1 MESLEMSAWADH
13 GGVSDVFRHRLLI
26 HDGYLSTEALSVAL
40 ATCKSWARLA
50 PPGVTF
56 AAAINDALLG
66 RRADLPRVMHDL
78 PADVR
83 RHIATAIAPNAL
95 MLIPVV
101 KGYPQALTVVSV
113 GDRVLDDD
121 ERDIAH
127 IVPPGV
133 LLALSRVAGMCKDF
147 EVSDVPAETAEALR
161 GIANRLVDVHFFV
174 NYDTCKEVVL
184 GIGNRNAADICI
196 MLTLGDLARHSAH
209 SAGALFD
216 VVYRWLDPGGGT
228 FPRRA
233 LDDDDNALLARIA
246 PWVPVDQLED
256 ILAIVFGNSIFD
268 GGDGLETLAE
278 RAGEAFA
285 HRADEVLPVMAA
297 RIIEEARQAT
307 PLVRGPLWTS
317 KDLVRHLV
325 IAMGRTAAKASA
337 RLFLPFVDDA
347 ATRPHALQV
356 LMWILCGNQYLH
368 GRQYKTFF
376 AKEPI
381 VTLDEFQRVAS
392 HLGAAND
399 LEGVEVLR
407 VMTCFA
413 RADTLGDG
421 DGVLRE
427 AVASIT
433 PRIMD
438 LIRNGVTASRGDFCP
453 HYLFLA
459 EGAIAGVAGVAEL
472 LASSVAQSDLTE
484 YRTPWA
490 EAVERVAEGTTA
502 ADDVLVEALR
512 ERLLRRTAA
521 DRNEWQNMDDELKA
535 IAAFGARAARIA
547 PQLVTVLAQAEAED
561 EDNEFEHHGEVLAA
575 LVALGADV
583 YRQQAISVAE
593 WARAYIERM
602 LEYRPECQIDMIE
615 EDIIAPARQIIQ
627 LLGVEAAPYAR
638 ELVVLLRY
646 QHSDWLRERGDLRP
660 ELFVLPEEC
669 LLSRCRTLRLVAEFG
684 DRCPEA
690 GVSALLDQ
698 VLQWDGSDTLAGVGD
713 GRLDAHVF
721 STLLRLGRDRLAP
734 HAGRILSNLT
744 NPPINEFNG
753 YRNVM
758 HEFPVGAVE
767 LVAALL
773 PNATARAFL
782 VTLLNDKIRGMA
794 RPDDGQ
800 EFDERSIAYAA
811 ATALRAANCAVN
823 DETSGRIARILAE
836 DPPHEDWRLEG
847 HCVADVEA
855 ACAAELGL
863 LVS

>member
-1 MESLEMSAWADH
+1 MSAWADH

-26 HDGYLSTEALSVAL
+26 HDGYLSTEALSITL

-56 AAAINDALLG
+56 AAAVNDALLG
-66 RRADLPRVMHDL
+66 RREDLPRSMHDL

-83 RHIATAIAPNAL
+83 RHIATVIAPNAL
-95 MLIPVV
+95 ALIPVV
-101 KGYPQALTVVSV
+101 KGHPLTVVSD

-121 ERDIAH
+121 ERDVAH

-147 EVSDVPAETAEALR
+147 EVSDVPAEIAEALR

-174 NYDTCKEVVL
+174 NYDTCKKVVL
-184 GIGNRNAADICI
+184 GIGNRDAADKSI
-196 MLTLGDLARHSAH
+196 LLALGDLARYSAH

-216 VVYRWLDPGGGT
+216 VVYRWVDPGGGS
-228 FPRRA
+228 FPRRT

-246 PWVPVDQLED
+246 PSVPVDQLED
-256 ILAIVFGNSIFD
+256 ILAIVFGISIFD

-307 PLVRGPLWTS
+307 PLVRAHWTS

-337 RLFLPFVDDA
+337 RLFLPFVEDA
-347 ATRPHALQV
+347 ATRPYALQV
-356 LMWILCGNQYLH
+356 LMWILCG
-368 GRQYKTFF
+368 GRYDTFF

-381 VTLDEFQRVAS
+381 ATLDEFQRVAS
-392 HLGAAND
+392 HLRAAND
-399 LEGVEVLR
+399 LKGVWILR
-407 VMTCFA
+407 ALTCFA

-438 LIRNGVTASRGDFCP
+438 LIRNGVTAPRGDLSRP
-453 HYLFLA
+453 HYAFLA
-459 EGAIAGVAGVAEL
+459 EGAIAGIAGVAEF
-472 LASSVAQSDLTE
+472 LASTIAQSDLTE
-484 YRTPWA
+484 YRTPWDV
-490 EAVERVAEGTTA
+490 AVDRVAEGTTA
-502 ADDVLVEALR
+502 ADDALVGALR

-521 DRNEWQNMDDELKA
+521 DRNEWQSMDAELKA
-535 IAAFGARAARIA
+535 IAAFGARAARVA
-547 PQLVTVLAQAEAED
+547 PQLVTVLVRAEAED
-561 EDNEFEHHGEVLAA
+561 ENNEFEDYVGDVLAA
-575 LVALGADV
+575 LVALGPDV
-583 YRQQAISVAE
+583 YRQQAMSVAD
-593 WARAYIERM
+593 WARAYIDRL
-602 LEYRPECQIDMIE
+602 LEYRPEYQIDMIE
-615 EDIIAPARQIIQ
+615 EHITDPARHIIQ
-627 LLGVEAAPYAR
+627 SLGVEAAPYAR
-638 ELVVLLRY
+638 ELVVLLRHE
-646 QHSDWLRERGDLRP
+646 QDDWLRPQEN
-660 ELFVLPEEC
+660 VLPEEC

-690 GVSALLDQ
+690 GVSALLDR
-698 VLQWDGSDTLAGVGD
+698 VLQWDGSDTLAGNGD

-744 NPPINEFNG
+744 NPPVNG
-753 YRNVM
+753 YTDSDGDFHPNVTL
-758 HEFPVGAVE
+758 EFPVGAVE

-782 VTLLNDKIRGMA
+782 VTLLNDRIRGTAM
-794 RPDDGQ
+794 RDDGQ
-800 EFDERSIAYAA
+800 ESDERSIAYAA
-811 ATALRAANCAVN
+811 ATALRAANCAV
-823 DETSGRIARILAE
+823 DDATAGRIASILAE
-836 DPPHEDWRLEG
+836 EPPHEDYRLRG

-863 LVS
+863 LLVS